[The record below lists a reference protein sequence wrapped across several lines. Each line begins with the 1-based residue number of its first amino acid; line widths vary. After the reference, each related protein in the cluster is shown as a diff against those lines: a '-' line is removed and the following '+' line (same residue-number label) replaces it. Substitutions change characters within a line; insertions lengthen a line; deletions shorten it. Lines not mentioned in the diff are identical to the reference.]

1 MDLGLKG
8 RVAIVTGASQGMGKA
23 IAQGLAREGASL
35 AICAR
40 NTETLEKTAEEIR
53 QETKANI
60 IALTADVT
68 KASDIERLVN
78 QAVSS
83 FGRIDILVNNSGGPH
98 ATKFQSTSIESW
110 QAGIDLILMSV
121 VNACRAVIPHMQK
134 EKWGR
139 IINITSISVKQ
150 PINDL
155 ILSNSLRAGVV
166 GLAKSLANELGKDN
180 ILVNNVCP
188 GYTLTERL
196 KELVDIRAKNAQL
209 SHEQIT
215 KQWEMDV
222 PIGRLAKPEEI
233 ADYVVFLA
241 SERASYINGTTVAV
255 DGGLV
260 KSIM

>member
-1 MDLGLKG
+1 MDLGLKD
-8 RVAIVTGASQGMGKA
+8 RVAIVTGASQGIGKA
-23 IAQGLAREGASL
+23 IAEGLAAEGASL
-35 AICAR
+35 VICAR
-40 NTETLEKTAEEIR
+40 NTETLDKTTSYLRKTYKTQVIG
-53 QETKANI
+53 
-60 IALTADVT
+60 LTADVT
-68 KASDIERLVN
+68 KTEDIDRLVK
-78 QAVSS
+78 QAMGS

-98 ATKFQSTSIESW
+98 ATKFQSTPIEAW
-110 QAGIDLILMSV
+110 QHGIDLILMSV
-121 VNACRAVIPHMQK
+121 VNACRAVIPHMQARH
-134 EKWGR
+134 WGR

-196 KELVDIRAKNAQL
+196 QELVNIRAKNNNIPQ
-209 SHEQIT
+209 EQVV
-215 KQWEMDV
+215 KQWETDV
-222 PIGRLAKPEEI
+222 PIGRLAQPSEI

>member
-1 MDLGLKG
+1 MDLGLKD
-8 RVAIVTGASQGMGKA
+8 RVAIVTGASQGIGKA
-23 IAQGLAREGASL
+23 IAEGLAAEGTSL
-35 AICAR
+35 VICAR
-40 NTETLEKTAEEIR
+40 NTETLEITTNYLRETYKTPVIG
-53 QETKANI
+53 
-60 IALTADVT
+60 LTADVT
-68 KASDIERLVN
+68 KAEDIERLVK
-78 QAVSS
+78 QAMGS

-98 ATKFQSTSIESW
+98 ATKFQSTSIEAW
-110 QAGIDLILMSV
+110 QHGIDLILMSV
-121 VNACRAVIPHMQK
+121 VNACRAVIPHMQTRQ
-134 EKWGR
+134 WGR

-196 KELVDIRAKNAQL
+196 QELVNIRAKNNNIAQ
-209 SHEQIT
+209 EQVV
-215 KQWEMDV
+215 KQWETDV
-222 PIGRLAKPEEI
+222 PIGRLAQPSEI

>member
-1 MDLGLKG
+1 MDLGLKD
-8 RVAIVTGASQGMGKA
+8 RVAIVTGASQGIGKA
-23 IAQGLAREGASL
+23 IAEGLAAEGTSL
-35 AICAR
+35 VICAR
-40 NTETLEKTAEEIR
+40 NIETLEKTTKYLR
-53 QETKANI
+53 ETYKTQVI
-60 IALTADVT
+60 GLTADVT
-68 KASDIERLVN
+68 KAEDIDRLVK
-78 QAVSS
+78 QAIGS
-83 FGRIDILVNNSGGPH
+83 FGHIDILVNNSGGPH
-98 ATKFQSTSIESW
+98 ATKFQSTPIEAW
-110 QAGIDLILMSV
+110 QHGIDLILMSV
-121 VNACRAVIPHMQK
+121 VNACRAVIPHMQTRQ
-134 EKWGR
+134 WGR

-196 KELVDIRAKNAQL
+196 QELVNIRAKNNNIAQ
-209 SHEQIT
+209 EQVV
-215 KQWEMDV
+215 KQWETDV
-222 PIGRLAKPEEI
+222 PIGRLAQPSEI